1 MSLEVKINKVVE
13 FLALEKSSAVMEKL
27 DKVESRYIK
36 DLKVSLSTALL
47 QAEELSEREAY
58 AIALSVAV
66 VERNESLINGFTSK
80 FKEEGGTDEELAEVI
95 SCTSL
100 LSANNVLYRFR
111 HFTEKET
118 YQKQPAK
125 IRMGIMMRPI
135 LGKEFFELLSL
146 AVSAVN
152 GCELC
157 VKSHEESLINLG
169 TSEKR
174 VWESIRIASV
184 VNSLSKLF

>member
-1 MSLEVKINKVVE
+1 MV
-13 FLALEKSSAVMEKL
+13 KL

-36 DLKVSLSTALL
+36 DLKLSLSTALL
-47 QAEELSEREAY
+47 QSEELAEREAY

-66 VERNESLINGFTSK
+66 VERNESLIDCFTVK
-80 FKEEGGTDEELAEVI
+80 FKEEGATNEELAEVI
-95 SCTSL
+95 SCASL

-111 HFTEKET
+111 HFMEKEA

-125 IRMGIMMRPI
+125 IRMGIMVRPI

-157 VKSHEESLINLG
+157 VKSHEQSLIELG
-169 TSEKR
+169 ASKKR
-174 VWESIRIASV
+174 IWESIRIASV